1 MLRTRILMLVAA
13 ALLTGGLLGA
23 CSSDDAGG
31 GSAGT
36 TSGAGDDGHGGAHD
50 HSHASPVAPG
60 ARQVPV
66 NVWAFGFE
74 PREIAGSV
82 GEDLDIVL
90 TSQDVLH
97 DFTVEGLEAHVSS
110 EPDRVGHGGVHRSGV
125 RLGGVAMGRSA
136 LKVAEE
142 RRYQSYRTD
151 ATVGVRQLELAL
163 RRLRPQ

>member
-1 MLRTRILMLVAA
+1 MLRTRILMLVVA

-23 CSSDDAGG
+23 CSSEDAGG

-36 TSGAGDDGHGGAHD
+36 TSGAADHDHGGAHD

-97 DFTVEGLEAHVSS
+97 DFGRRPRGPRELRARPRRPRRRAPGRAGPLPVLLLRAG
-110 EPDRVGHGGVHRSGV
+110 PPGGRNGRRHRHP
-125 RLGGVAMGRSA
+125 
-136 LKVAEE
+136 VAEPPAHS
-142 RRYQSYRTD
+142 RHTLRHRNR
-151 ATVGVRQLELAL
+151 AT
-163 RRLRPQ
+163 